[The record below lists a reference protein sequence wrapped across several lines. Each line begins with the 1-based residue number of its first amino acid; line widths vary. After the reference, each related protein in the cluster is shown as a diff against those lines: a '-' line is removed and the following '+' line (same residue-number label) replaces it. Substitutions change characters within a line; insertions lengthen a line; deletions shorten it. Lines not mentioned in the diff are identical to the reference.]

1 MGDGESRLGGH
12 GLHFGSRRRPAT
24 GGGGGG
30 GAAAYGGAGSS
41 GGSWRR
47 TRRGGGAAASG
58 DGVCGGGGGGSLR
71 AGVVVLVA
79 PASPLVHLVH
89 VDDEVEVGPLV
100 GVVPGLMEGG
110 DEDAVVLAALAL
122 QGLHGGGHRAAEL
135 PVRATGLRVEQRDLK
150 S

>member
-12 GLHFGSRRRPAT
+12 GLHFGSWRRPAT
-24 GGGGGG
+24 GGG
-30 GAAAYGGAGSS
+30 GAAAYGGVGSS

-58 DGVCGGGGGGSLR
+58 DGVCGGGSLR
-71 AGVVVLVA
+71 AGVVVLVP